1 MFDFGI
7 DKMIV
12 VAVLVGLIMGPERL
26 RDLRH
31 SLPQHIGR
39 LHALYLQGRA
49 HVVDELNELAP
60 DWREYDPRQLHPRRI
75 LQDLNA
81 AAAASA
87 PPEVSSGVGPGE
99 PLGRADDAVR
109 PTQGAVPDADADA
122 DADAGADA
130 GGPGA
135 RNDDGRG
142 PSPVRASPAQDTS
155 SEREVDVDGSTSG
168 TEEQG
173 QAGSTHKDDGREP
186 GPSGGREA

>member
-26 RDLRH
+26 RDLRR

-49 HVVDELNELAP
+49 QVVDELNELAP

-75 LQDLNA
+75 IQDLNA

-99 PLGRADDAVR
+99 PLGRAEDAVR
-109 PTQGAVPDADADA
+109 PTQPAVPG
-122 DADAGADA
+122 ADAGADA
-130 GGPGA
+130 GSPER
-135 RNDDGRG
+135 RNDDDRG
-142 PSPVRASPAQDTS
+142 SSPVRVSPERDTA

-173 QAGSTHKDDGREP
+173 QAGTTHADDGREP